1 MADAELL
8 KEMADLTVKIQAD
21 MARDANDINQ
31 VILGRICSLTGP
43 TVL

>member
-31 VILGRICSLTGP
+31 VIQRRICSLTAP